1 MSALFAEPDPSPTS
15 APDGGPD
22 VRTVVAASVRLYR
35 DGISLSLE
43 RRPGVR
49 VVGVAADAAATL
61 AAVAQGAPDVVL
73 LDVSMEGALGLVRA
87 VHAARPEARVVAF
100 AVDDEHEDAVLACVE
115 AGVAGWVGRDGSM
128 DDLVRAVVSAARGE
142 LVCSARVA
150 ALLSRRVAALAGQR
164 HGAPPVAQLTPRET
178 EIGELISR
186 GLSNKHIA
194 RTLSLRLATVK
205 NHVHNILEKL
215 NVRTRGEAG
224 ALLRDSGLV
233 RDPARN

>member
-1 MSALFAEPDPSPTS
+1 MDLPDLSGPR
-15 APDGGPD
+15 APAAAPE

-35 DGISLSLE
+35 DGISQSLA
-43 RRPGVR
+43 RSPGVR
-49 VVGVAADAAATL
+49 VVGVASDAHETL
-61 AAVAQGAPDVVL
+61 SLLSQGAPDVVL
-73 LDVSMEGALGLVRA
+73 LDVSMHGALGLVRA
-87 VHAARPEARVVAF
+87 VASAVPGVKVVAF

-128 DDLVRAVVSAARGE
+128 EDLVRAVVSAARGE

-164 HGAPPVAQLTPRET
+164 RGVPPAAQLTPREV
-178 EIGELISR
+178 EIGELLSR

-194 RTLSLRLATVK
+194 RTLSLQLATVK

-224 ALLRDSGLV
+224 ALLREAGLV
-233 RDPARN
+233 RDVARN